1 MNTNNDINTELM
13 NYIKNLLEKAEAFGF
28 SESEVYYESGK
39 SLQLQVLNGVV
50 NAFES
55 SSSSGLSFRG
65 KCFGQMGY
73 AFSEEFSDES
83 IDYVLTQAKEH
94 CRILET
100 KEPETLYKGDESYR
114 ESNAYT
120 ELIDQLP
127 YQYYENTAL
136 AIEKNILKYDPRIV
150 AVDYLSVS
158 YGSSTEFIV
167 NSLGLNCSNKDNMIS
182 VFAYNRCKENDQ
194 VKTGYSQWIGR
205 DPQKLNIEIIAAEAA
220 SDCLGK
226 LGATSIS
233 SGKYKVVLDARA
245 TADLLSTFS
254 GVFSGD
260 LIQKGFSLLAGKIGT
275 QIASDVISI
284 RDDGYMPSA
293 LVSVPFDSEG
303 VATKN
308 KVLVD
313 KGILVSVL
321 HNRKTASIEK
331 IETTGNGFK
340 SGLKGSVTV
349 MPTNL
354 YIENGTKSL
363 SELMNIMQD
372 GVYIKDLAGLHSGA
386 NEISG
391 DFSLSCEGFLI
402 EKSEIIRPIDQITI
416 SGNLFVM
423 LKNISDVANDLYL
436 NPPSAQGS
444 IGSPSILIQDM
455 SISGD

>member
-1 MNTNNDINTELM
+1 MNTKNDINTELM
-13 NYIKNLLEKAEAFGF
+13 NYIKSLLKKAEDFGF

-39 SLQLQVLNGVV
+39 SLQLQVLNGVI

-73 AFSEEFSDES
+73 AFSEEFSNES

-100 KEPETLYKGDESYR
+100 REPETLYKGDESYL
-114 ESNAYT
+114 ESNSYT
-120 ELIDQLP
+120 EEIDQLP
-127 YQYYENTAL
+127 YKYYEDTAL
-136 AIEKNILKYDPRIV
+136 AIEKSILNSDPRIV
-150 AVDYLSVS
+150 AVDYLSIS
-158 YGSSTEFIV
+158 YGSSIELIV
-167 NSLGLNCSNKDNMIS
+167 NSIGLNCSNKDNMIS

-194 VKTGYSQWIGR
+194 VKTGYAQWIGR
-205 DPQKLNIEIIAAEAA
+205 DPQKLIIEKIAAEAA

-226 LGATSIS
+226 LGATPIS
-233 SGKYKVVLDARA
+233 SGKYNVILDARA
-245 TADLLSTFS
+245 ATDLLGTFS
-254 GVFSGD
+254 GIFSGD

-308 KVLVD
+308 KVLID
-313 KGILVSVL
+313 KGTLVSVL
-321 HNRKTASIEK
+321 HNRKTASIEN

-354 YIENGTKSL
+354 YIENGSKAL

-372 GVYIKDLAGLHSGA
+372 GIYIKDLAGLHSGA
-386 NEISG
+386 NEVSG

-402 EKSEIIRPIDQITI
+402 EKGGIIRPIDQITI

-423 LKNISDVANDLYL
+423 LKNISAVANDLYMS
-436 NPPSAQGS
+436 PPSAQGS
-444 IGSPSILIQDM
+444 IGSPSLLMQDM